1 MSNLASVLFS
11 DVEIVVVVV
20 VVVVVV
26 SVVLDKPE
34 EFLLQLH
41 KMDHFVERLECWLF
55 KDKFTDSFDGIGTCT
70 LWGFNFPGD
79 PFISFHSFIHSFIH
93 SSLTPWWDIRPKR
106 SSSI

>member
-1 MSNLASVLFS
+1 MSNLASILFS
-11 DVEIVVVVV
+11 DVV

-79 PFISFHSFIHSFIH
+79 PFISFIH
-93 SSLTPWWDIRPKR
+93 SSLPSWWDIRPKR